1 MKMKKAILPF
11 LVLAA
16 LVPMLFVHSCA
27 NTTDAPS
34 GGLKDTIPPVIVM
47 IDPLPGQTEFPLEGG
62 SVVFTFDEYVAIKDP
77 KNIFLSP
84 PQSRQPDSRIRGKRL
99 VVSFPE
105 PLLPNTTYTINF
117 PDAIADNNE
126 GNMFPGF
133 TYVFST
139 GDQIDSCYL
148 TGVVNDSN
156 TLSPVKG
163 ARVLLYK
170 DQTDSAVFNSLP
182 YAAAVTDAWGFF
194 AISFIQD
201 TLYRMYAVEDQDG
214 NSRYSPETERIAF
227 IDSLVRPL
235 HVVNDTVPE
244 LLKYDMTDTLACRAR
259 VPDFELQLFQER
271 NNRQFLRAHER
282 VAPRAAYIT
291 FGAWDAWVDTL
302 WVRGYPADHIITQFN
317 TARDSMEI
325 WINDRRPVP
334 DTLSL
339 MVNYRKTNADRE
351 LEPVLEESI
360 LALEKKVQAPAR
372 GRNRVQHTDT
382 ICLFSVDAKPELVEQ
397 EGISLSFALPIIYE
411 QFDSVRFVSI
421 NPKQVRTSEPFRF
434 ERDSLNLLH
443 YVIRPEIKYQTGW
456 EYELRIPEGAF
467 TDINGF
473 RSDSLTTKFKLPDDE
488 KLSTLILDLVNPQ
501 YDYVVDLM
509 DSNLGKTFRTFRV
522 HEATKIVIPYL
533 QEGSYAIRIF
543 EDVNGN
549 SLLDAGS
556 LLELRQSE
564 KVRTVQT
571 DGDRAI
577 SIPSSSE
584 IEQTVDLTELFKD

>member
-1 MKMKKAILPF
+1 MMKKAVFIF

-16 LVPMLFVHSCA
+16 FVPMLFVHSCA
-27 NTTDAPS
+27 NTTDAPT

-47 IDPLPGQTEFPLEGG
+47 IDPLPGQTNFPLEGG
-62 SVVFTFDEYVAIKDP
+62 SVVFTFNEYVVIKDA

-84 PQSRQPDSRIRGKRL
+84 PQSRQPDSRLRGKRV

-126 GNMFPGF
+126 GNLFPGY

-139 GDQIDSCYL
+139 GDQIDSSYL

-170 DQTDSAVFNSLP
+170 DQSDSAVFNSLP
-182 YAAAVTDAWGFF
+182 YAAAVTDDWGFF

-201 TLYRMYAVEDQDG
+201 TLYRIFAVDDLDG
-214 NSRYSPETERIAF
+214 NSRYDPSTERIAF
-227 IDSLVRPL
+227 IDSLIRPM
-235 HVVNDTVPE
+235 HEVNDTVPE
-244 LLKYDMTDTLACRAR
+244 LLKYDMTDTLACKSR
-259 VPDFELQLFQER
+259 VADYEMQLFQER
-271 NNRQFLRAHER
+271 NTRQFIRQHER
-282 VAPRAAYIT
+282 VSPRAAYLT
-291 FGAWDAWVDTL
+291 FAAWDARVDTL
-302 WVRGYPADHIITQFN
+302 WVRGYPADRIITQFN
-317 TARDSMEI
+317 TACDSMEL

-339 MVNYRKTNADRE
+339 MVNYLKTNADGELRPE
-351 LEPVLEESI
+351 LEEVI
-360 LALEKKVQAPAR
+360 LAQEKKVQTPAR
-372 GRNRVQHTDT
+372 GRQRIEHTDT
-382 ICLFSVDAKPELVEQ
+382 ICLFSVDAKPEQVEQ
-397 EGISLSFALPIIYE
+397 EGISVIFPLPIIYE
-411 QFDSVRFVSI
+411 RFDSVHFFSI

-443 YVIRPEIKYQTGW
+443 YVIWPDIKYQTGW
-456 EYELRIPEGAF
+456 EYELFIPEGAF

-473 RSDSLTTKFKLPDDE
+473 RSDSLSLKFKLPDDE

-533 QEGSYAIRIF
+533 GAGAYAIRIF

-556 LLELRQSE
+556 LLERRQSE

-571 DGDRAI
+571 DGDRTI
-577 SIPSSSE
+577 SIPASSE
-584 IEQTVDLTELFKD
+584 IEQTVDLTELFQD